1 MIKMSGQTSVLLEEL
16 WSTNVLQQSQKKK
29 NKIKKKSKDVSVIV
43 YPGEIAKATGQNI
56 SKQFHLEK
64 NL

>member
-1 MIKMSGQTSVLLEEL
+1 MYRCVATEGK
-16 WSTNVLQQSQKKK
+16 
-29 NKIKKKSKDVSVIV
+29 KKKSKDVSVIV

-56 SKQFHLEK
+56 SKQFYLEK

>member
-1 MIKMSGQTSVLLEEL
+1 MYRCVATEG
-16 WSTNVLQQSQKKK
+16 KK
-29 NKIKKKSKDVSVIV
+29 KKKSKDVSVIV

-56 SKQFHLEK
+56 SKQFYLEK